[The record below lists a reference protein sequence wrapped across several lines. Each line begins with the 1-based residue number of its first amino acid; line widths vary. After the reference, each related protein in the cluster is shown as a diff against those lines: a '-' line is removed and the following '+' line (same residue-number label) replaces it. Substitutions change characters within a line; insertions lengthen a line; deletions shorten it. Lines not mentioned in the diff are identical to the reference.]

1 MRAPDWVLLCALGAL
16 FLVSLVLHVRA
27 ARLTG
32 LGGPAILVTA
42 PETPA
47 DYPRIAPSLPRAD
60 GFMLPV
66 GARVLRVGDI
76 DVRGMGEIRFTAV
89 SLEAVVDRRI
99 ELWID
104 EGAGPRRLDLSVEA
118 VIAHWWW
125 YLPSSLA
132 FGVLGVIAIFR
143 VPDRRLARLA
153 LAGPVLFGALWL
165 RFYGG
170 PRELTYAWIAAS
182 ALETA
187 LFMPLALRAM
197 LLFPPEAA
205 RDGWLARLAPWGFV
219 LLVPATAGITFNW
232 PLPLG
237 VALPLTFALAA
248 VAVVSAL
255 AILASAYR
263 RSGPIGRRQ
272 IKWVLYG
279 GYLSGVFALGAMALA
294 AFSPERW
301 WALELASPCGVFLA
315 AGYLVAIVR
324 FHLADV
330 DRVIGATATYSIL
343 AVLGIAGLL
352 SCVPPMADAASATM
366 NVDRTTASTALSLG
380 VAALIVPAY
389 RKLRPRIER
398 RMFAERAAFE
408 DGIAELLQEIGR
420 DREADVLLQ
429 HVGARLDALL
439 RPESIAIYGRAE
451 GAFVSLVARGGAT
464 PPAFEANGALVA
476 TLAPAQRPLTAER
489 WSRASAPTVFERA
502 ALRTFDAA
510 VLVPVHT
517 DGELSAFV
525 SLGPKRS
532 GDIYTAGD
540 CALLAA
546 VAERIGVALAQF
558 DSAELMRQKLDMYQS
573 LRRYVPGSLA
583 ERIERGEALESGERE
598 VSVLF
603 IDIRGYTSLAQER
616 DATEVFSLVSR
627 YTLAVGE
634 VVSAHGGTI
643 VEFNGDGMMAVF
655 GAPDP
660 HPAKE
665 HAAVSAARELVE
677 KLGGAR
683 SAPGEALRLGVGI
696 ATGTAYVG
704 SIQSVDRAIWSAIGS
719 TTNLAAR
726 LEQLT
731 RELDASVAIDA
742 RTYAAAGEAAKGF
755 AALTAVRI
763 RGREQ
768 PEDIFVLTR
777 REPPFP
783 S

>member
-1 MRAPDWVLLCALGAL
+1 MSRMRAPDWLLLCALSAL

-32 LGGPAILVTA
+32 LGGPAVLVTA
-42 PETPA
+42 PA
-47 DYPRIAPSLPRAD
+47 NADDYPRIAPSLPRHD
-60 GFMLPV
+60 GVVLPV

-76 DVRGMGEIRFTAV
+76 DVRGMGEIRFTAA
-89 SLEAVVDRRI
+89 SLEAVVDRRV
-99 ELWID
+99 ELWVD
-104 EGAGPRRLDLSVEA
+104 DGSGPRVMELPVLPVMLF
-118 VIAHWWW
+118 WWW

-132 FGVLGVIAIFR
+132 FALLGVIAIFR

-153 LAGPVLFGALWL
+153 LAGPMLFGALWL

-170 PRELTYAWIAAS
+170 PRELTYTWMAAS

-205 RDGWLARLAPWGFV
+205 RDGWLARLAPWAFV
-219 LLVPATAGITFNW
+219 VLVPATAGITFNW

-248 VAVVSAL
+248 AAVVSAL

-263 RSGPIGRRQ
+263 RAEPIGRRQ

-279 GYLSGVFALGAMALA
+279 GYLSGVFALGAIAIA
-294 AFSPERW
+294 AFSRERW
-301 WALELASPCGVFLA
+301 WALEVASPCGVFLA

-343 AVLGIAGLL
+343 AVFAIAGLL
-352 SCVPPMADAASATM
+352 SCVPPMAHAASSTMGVDPAT
-366 NVDRTTASTALSLG
+366 AQTALSLG

-389 RKLRPRIER
+389 RKLRPRLER
-398 RMFAERAAFE
+398 QMFAERAAFE

-420 DREADVLLQ
+420 EREAALLLQ
-429 HVGARLDALL
+429 HVGARLDGLL

-451 GAFVSLVARGGAT
+451 GAFVSLVACGGAT
-464 PPAFEANGALVA
+464 PPAFEAGGALVA
-476 TLAPAQRPLTAER
+476 TLAQAQRPLTAER
-489 WSRASAPTVFERA
+489 WSRSTAPTVFERA
-502 ALRTFDAA
+502 ALQTFDAA
-510 VLVPVHT
+510 VLLPVRT
-517 DGELSAFV
+517 GGELSAFV

-546 VAERIGVALAQF
+546 VADRIGAALAQF

-583 ERIERGEALESGERE
+583 ERIERGQALDAGERD

-616 DATEVFSLVSR
+616 GAEEVFSLVSR
-627 YTLAVGE
+627 YTRAVGE
-634 VVSAHGGTI
+634 VLSMHGGTI

-655 GAPDP
+655 GAPEA

-677 KLGGAR
+677 RLGDAQ
-683 SAPGEALRLGVGI
+683 SAPNEALRLGVGI
-696 ATGTAYVG
+696 ATGAAYVG

-742 RTYAAAGEAAKGF
+742 RTYGAAGEAAKDF
-755 AALTAVRI
+755 AALAGVRI

-768 PEDIFVLTR
+768 PEDIYVLAR
-777 REPPFP
+777 V
-783 S
+783 